1 LSAILTTFAQGTS
14 PRMMSWCSEVHSLW
28 SDLSLSSFTGSLKSR
43 RSSTMTGVLPSTPD
57 DWPTEM
63 VDATWIPVK
72 PYDAINTFTINACCR
87 YTDDCMHRRLVRT
100 IKKQGGEFAL
110 TGDDLNDADEA
121 GQTVL
126 HLAARWGASWELLEF
141 LITRVDDISAI
152 NCRGETFMHVLQ
164 PTQLSNF
171 WPRFHPLLQAISAR
185 DFRLDTLDCNGQTF
199 FTRLVDQ
206 LDRSDHSLVEKY
218 YILEK
223 LLEREEQLLLVLL
236 PISEAGGR
244 VASNFV
250 RIFTALEASLRAKR
264 MHTQAGGAR
273 HHILRLQA
281 YAASLPTP
289 PGSPPAESTPSLT
302 SGGSSPASSVGA
314 YSFGTYASSTGS
326 SRIGL
331 TPPIPDP
338 APAPG
343 EVNRYDATGR
353 TPLMH
358 AVAGAVE
365 GGDAASG
372 SVHSSSVRRIET
384 LLRAGAD
391 PRLQDRKGNT
401 ALHQA
406 VLAGQAG
413 VVRALLRGGADPN
426 TRNLEGR
433 SAARMAEEVYRDG
446 GRAGKWKKGIGA
458 YAQRFSTLAVLW
470 NHAAKK
476 EKGGKS

>member
-1 LSAILTTFAQGTS
+1 
-14 PRMMSWCSEVHSLW
+14 
-28 SDLSLSSFTGSLKSR
+28 
-43 RSSTMTGVLPSTPD
+43 MTGVLPSNPD

-63 VDATWIPVK
+63 VDATWIPVQ
-72 PYDAINTFTINACCR
+72 PYDSINTFTINACCR
-87 YTDDCMHRRLVRT
+87 YSEDCMHRRLVRT

-110 TGDDLNDADEA
+110 TGEDLNDVDEA

-164 PTQLSNF
+164 PKQLPNF
-171 WPRFHPLLQAISAR
+171 WPRFHPLLQSITAR
-185 DFRLDTLDCNGQTF
+185 DFRLDALDCNGQTF
-199 FTRLVDQ
+199 FTRLVVQ
-206 LDRSDHSLVEKY
+206 LDQSDHTLLEKY

-236 PISEAGGR
+236 PISERGGR
-244 VASNFV
+244 VATNFV
-250 RIFTALEASLRAKR
+250 RIFTTLEASLRAKR

-289 PGSPPAESTPSLT
+289 PTTPPADSASNA
-302 SGGSSPASSVGA
+302 SSPTSSVSAYSVGTYSSSSTAIPLSSSASSRG
-314 YSFGTYASSTGS
+314 
-326 SRIGL
+326 GL
-331 TPPIPDP
+331 TPPSMQQTPDPTP
-338 APAPG
+338 APA
-343 EVNRYDATGR
+343 ELNRYDAMGR
-353 TPLMH
+353 TPLML
-358 AVAGAVE
+358 AVAGAVDSASPAGP
-365 GGDAASG
+365 GGDGVSAPAA
-372 SVHSSSVRRIET
+372 RRIEQ

-391 PRLQDRKGNT
+391 PRLQDHRGNT

-426 TRNLEGR
+426 IRNLEGR

-476 EKGGKS
+476 DKGGKN

>member
-1 LSAILTTFAQGTS
+1 
-14 PRMMSWCSEVHSLW
+14 
-28 SDLSLSSFTGSLKSR
+28 
-43 RSSTMTGVLPSTPD
+43 MTGVLPSNPD
-57 DWPTEM
+57 DWPTDM
-63 VDATWIPVK
+63 VDATWIPVQ

-87 YTDDCMHRRLVRT
+87 YTEDCMHRRLVRT
-100 IKKQGGEFAL
+100 IKKEGGEFAL
-110 TGDDLNDADEA
+110 TGEDLNDVDEA

-126 HLAARWGASWELLEF
+126 HLAARWGASWELLDF
-141 LITRVDDISAI
+141 LITRVDNISAI

-206 LDRSDHSLVEKY
+206 LDRSDHSLLEKY

-236 PISEAGGR
+236 PISERGGR

-289 PGSPPAESTPSLT
+289 PGSPPADSPSM
-302 SGGSSPASSVGA
+302 SGGSSPTSSVGA
-314 YSFGTYASSTGS
+314 FSVGTYSSSSTATMRPP
-326 SRIGL
+326 SRAGL
-331 TPPIPDP
+331 TPPSLQQTPDP
-338 APAPG
+338 APAPS
-343 EVNRYDATGR
+343 ELNSYDASGR
-353 TPLMH
+353 TPLML
-358 AVAGAVE
+358 AVASASE
-365 GGDAASG
+365 GGAGGDGINSSAA
-372 SVHSSSVRRIET
+372 RRIEQ

-391 PRLQDRKGNT
+391 PRLQDHRGQHG
-401 ALHQA
+401 AA
-406 VLAGQAG
+406 PGRARGAGRR
-413 VVRALLRGGADPN
+413 RARAAPRRRGPEHAQPGGAD
-426 TRNLEGR
+426 RG
-433 SAARMAEEVYRDG
+433 ADG
-446 GRAGKWKKGIGA
+446 GGDVQGRRARGQVEEGDRGVRAKVFDPGGA
-458 YAQRFSTLAVLW
+458 VEPRGEEGQGREELGCTMMVMCLIKV
-470 NHAAKK
+470 
-476 EKGGKS
+476 